1 MKKLLIPFLL
11 VVFLL
16 LVISPVVN
24 IFATEK
30 QGEPLKIGVLGVMSG
45 SQASWGLVCKYSAEA
60 FAKMIND
67 EGGFLLDGVRHKI
80 EIISVDT
87 KQDPKVAITGAKR
100 LIYQDNIHYIIGPN
114 SDNTCSSISPI
125 IEEGGALNIG
135 YGLDTKLFSPPHY
148 NSILGMVNAAQSG
161 SVIYKY
167 LRDNEGVKT
176 ISFVARNQPNALNM
190 REEGIKAAEKLGLE
204 ILSWQDTYEPDTLD
218 FFPVVGKVIKN
229 NPDLLVLSGASPGHG
244 PMLVKV
250 ARQLGY
256 KGVICTGTAQDIK
269 IVNEIA
275 GEYAEGF
282 ISVGGASAVEIRSK
296 YMENFADVYMDIV
309 GEWNDEAGTKVYAL
323 PMIIYTIQKA
333 GKAALTDVEVF
344 KEAIPKVAV
353 INPFLKEEK
362 ILKYVGESI
371 FGIPRQI
378 GVPMVINTVKN
389 GKFETLFIGSIE
401 D

>member
-1 MKKLLIPFLL
+1 MKKLLLAFLL

-16 LVISPVVN
+16 LVISSVVN
-24 IFATEK
+24 VFATEK
-30 QGEPLKIGVLGVMSG
+30 EGEPLKIGVLGVMSG
-45 SQASWGLVCKYSAEA
+45 HEASWGLVCKYSAETI
-60 FAKMIND
+60 AKMIND
-67 EGGFLLDGVRHKI
+67 EGGFLLDGERHKI
-80 EIISVDT
+80 EVISVDT
-87 KQDPKVAITGAKR
+87 KQDPKVAITGVKR
-100 LIYQDNIHYIIGPN
+100 LIYQENIHYIIGPN
-114 SDNTCSSISPI
+114 SDNTCSSIIPTL
-125 IEEGGALNIG
+125 EEAGAINIG
-135 YGLDTKLFSPPHY
+135 YGLNTKLFSLPHY
-148 NSILGMVNAAQSG
+148 NSILGMINAAQSG

-167 LRDNEGVKT
+167 LRDNEGVRT
-176 ISFVARNQPNALNM
+176 ISFIARNQPNALNM
-190 REEGIKAAEKLGLE
+190 REEGMKAAKKLGLE
-204 ILSWQDTYEPDTLD
+204 ILSWQDTYEPDILD

-229 NPDLLVLSGASPGHG
+229 NPDLLVLSGVSPGHG

-282 ISVGGASAVEIRSK
+282 ISVGGASALEIRSK
-296 YMENFADVYMDIV
+296 YMEKFVDVYVDIA

-323 PMIIYTIQKA
+323 PMIIYTIQEA
-333 GKAALTDVEVF
+333 GKAALTDVEAF

-353 INPFLKEEK
+353 RNPFLEEEK

-378 GVPMVINTVKN
+378 GVPMVINIVKN